1 MSDEKIIDFNNLKNK
16 VKDSDVDKFENYIYS
31 LYFSVMEG
39 KISMMEFSRK
49 IIDYMKDNNI
59 SNEKFMN
66 IQKKFMERYGMDTNE
81 IEEQLKKFG
90 VDITDL
96 SRNLDDI
103 SDEDLSHIRKSV
115 EFIKKYQNKL
125 TGKMFS
131 TLSIKNNTNDVNIL
145 IDNDKILI
153 HSKKKVNLM
162 DSELNEFLLCYKN
175 SYKGSIK
182 ITICENSN
190 EYEYKK
196 RPYGLFYIWINS
208 NLLTSNNPLSV
219 IFISGITGSAKNA
232 KVIKGSISLF
242 TPSLL

>member
-49 IIDYMKDNNI
+49 IMDYMKGNNI

-96 SRNLDDI
+96 S
-103 SDEDLSHIRKSV
+103 HIRKSA

-131 TLSIKNNTNDVNIL
+131 TLSIKNNINDVDIL
-145 IDNDKILI
+145 IDNDNILI
-153 HSKKKVNLM
+153 YSKKKVNLM
-162 DSELNEFLLCYKN
+162 DYELNEFLLGYKN
-175 SYKGSIK
+175 SYKGNIK

-190 EYEYKK
+190 EYEY
-196 RPYGLFYIWINS
+196 
-208 NLLTSNNPLSV
+208 
-219 IFISGITGSAKNA
+219 
-232 KVIKGSISLF
+232 
-242 TPSLL
+242 

>member
-162 DSELNEFLLCYKN
+162 DSELNEFLLAYKN

-190 EYEYKK
+190 EYEY
-196 RPYGLFYIWINS
+196 
-208 NLLTSNNPLSV
+208 
-219 IFISGITGSAKNA
+219 
-232 KVIKGSISLF
+232 
-242 TPSLL
+242 

>member
-49 IIDYMKDNNI
+49 IMDYMKDNNI

-96 SRNLDDI
+96 SRKLDDI
-103 SDEDLSHIRKSV
+103 SNEDLSHIRKSA

-153 HSKKKVNLM
+153 HSNKKVNLV
-162 DSELNEFLLCYKN
+162 DSELNEFLLGYKN

-190 EYEYKK
+190 EYEY
-196 RPYGLFYIWINS
+196 
-208 NLLTSNNPLSV
+208 
-219 IFISGITGSAKNA
+219 
-232 KVIKGSISLF
+232 
-242 TPSLL
+242 

>member
-39 KISMMEFSRK
+39 KISMIEFSRK
-49 IIDYMKDNNI
+49 IMDYMKDNNI

-96 SRNLDDI
+96 SRKLDDI
-103 SDEDLSHIRKSV
+103 SDEDLSHIRKSA

-153 HSKKKVNLM
+153 HSNKKVNLV
-162 DSELNEFLLCYKN
+162 DSELNEFLLGYKN

-190 EYEYKK
+190 EYEY
-196 RPYGLFYIWINS
+196 
-208 NLLTSNNPLSV
+208 
-219 IFISGITGSAKNA
+219 
-232 KVIKGSISLF
+232 
-242 TPSLL
+242 

>member
-162 DSELNEFLLCYKN
+162 DSELNEFLLGYKN

-190 EYEYKK
+190 EYEY
-196 RPYGLFYIWINS
+196 
-208 NLLTSNNPLSV
+208 
-219 IFISGITGSAKNA
+219 
-232 KVIKGSISLF
+232 
-242 TPSLL
+242 

>member
-49 IIDYMKDNNI
+49 IMDYMKDNNI

-162 DSELNEFLLCYKN
+162 DSELNEFLLGYKN

-190 EYEYKK
+190 EYEY
-196 RPYGLFYIWINS
+196 
-208 NLLTSNNPLSV
+208 
-219 IFISGITGSAKNA
+219 
-232 KVIKGSISLF
+232 
-242 TPSLL
+242 

>member
-39 KISMMEFSRK
+39 KLSMMEFSRK
-49 IIDYMKDNNI
+49 IIDYMKYNNI

-162 DSELNEFLLCYKN
+162 DSELNEFLLGYKN

-190 EYEYKK
+190 EYEY
-196 RPYGLFYIWINS
+196 
-208 NLLTSNNPLSV
+208 
-219 IFISGITGSAKNA
+219 
-232 KVIKGSISLF
+232 
-242 TPSLL
+242 

>member
-49 IIDYMKDNNI
+49 IMDYMKDNNI

-103 SDEDLSHIRKSV
+103 SDEDLSHIRKSA

-131 TLSIKNNTNDVNIL
+131 TLSIKNNINDVNIL

-162 DSELNEFLLCYKN
+162 DSELNEFLLGYKN

-190 EYEYKK
+190 EYEY
-196 RPYGLFYIWINS
+196 
-208 NLLTSNNPLSV
+208 
-219 IFISGITGSAKNA
+219 
-232 KVIKGSISLF
+232 
-242 TPSLL
+242 

>member
-49 IIDYMKDNNI
+49 IMDYMKDNNI

-103 SDEDLSHIRKSV
+103 SDEDLSHIRKSA

-125 TGKMFS
+125 TGKTFS

-162 DSELNEFLLCYKN
+162 DSELNEFLLGYKN

-190 EYEYKK
+190 EYEY
-196 RPYGLFYIWINS
+196 
-208 NLLTSNNPLSV
+208 
-219 IFISGITGSAKNA
+219 
-232 KVIKGSISLF
+232 
-242 TPSLL
+242 

>member
-162 DSELNEFLLCYKN
+162 DSELSEF
-175 SYKGSIK
+175 
-182 ITICENSN
+182 
-190 EYEYKK
+190 
-196 RPYGLFYIWINS
+196 
-208 NLLTSNNPLSV
+208 
-219 IFISGITGSAKNA
+219 
-232 KVIKGSISLF
+232 
-242 TPSLL
+242 

>member
-39 KISMMEFSRK
+39 KISMIEFSRK
-49 IIDYMKDNNI
+49 IMDYMKDNNI

-96 SRNLDDI
+96 SRKLDDI
-103 SDEDLSHIRKSV
+103 SNEDLSHIRKSA

-153 HSKKKVNLM
+153 HSNKKVNLV
-162 DSELNEFLLCYKN
+162 DSELNEFLLGYKN

-190 EYEYKK
+190 EYEY
-196 RPYGLFYIWINS
+196 
-208 NLLTSNNPLSV
+208 
-219 IFISGITGSAKNA
+219 
-232 KVIKGSISLF
+232 
-242 TPSLL
+242 

>member
-49 IIDYMKDNNI
+49 IMDYMKDNNI

-96 SRNLDDI
+96 SRKLDDI
-103 SDEDLSHIRKSV
+103 SDEDLSHIRKSA

-153 HSKKKVNLM
+153 HSNKKVNLV
-162 DSELNEFLLCYKN
+162 DSELNEFLLGYKN

-190 EYEYKK
+190 EYEY
-196 RPYGLFYIWINS
+196 
-208 NLLTSNNPLSV
+208 
-219 IFISGITGSAKNA
+219 
-232 KVIKGSISLF
+232 
-242 TPSLL
+242 

>member
-131 TLSIKNNTNDVNIL
+131 TLSIKNNINDVNIL

-162 DSELNEFLLCYKN
+162 DSELNEFLLGYKN

-190 EYEYKK
+190 EYEY
-196 RPYGLFYIWINS
+196 
-208 NLLTSNNPLSV
+208 
-219 IFISGITGSAKNA
+219 
-232 KVIKGSISLF
+232 
-242 TPSLL
+242 